1 VTNNVFVSWK
11 LSELHVHQKS
21 QQRLNDM
28 PESRTT
34 AIAVLTQPA
43 RIWTLSA
50 LQAAGNTV
58 SHGLEWAGDTAQ
70 KFGALV
76 SALMGPAVVSVYA
89 LAVWS
94 LASNLGWTDTFV
106 FSTGPLS
113 NWLVWLAI
121 AILVNLAAGILRR
134 HTQSDK

>member
-1 VTNNVFVSWK
+1 MRQ
-11 LSELHVHQKS
+11 LSELHVHQEL

-34 AIAVLTQPA
+34 AIDVVIEPA
-43 RIWTLSA
+43 RAWTLSA
-50 LQAAGNTV
+50 LQATGSTLSRGAV
-58 SHGLEWAGDTAQ
+58 WAGDTAQ

-89 LAVWS
+89 LALWS

-106 FSTGPLS
+106 FSSGPLS
-113 NWLVWLAI
+113 NWLVWLAV
-121 AILVNLAAGILRR
+121 AILVHLAAGILRR
-134 HTQSDK
+134 HTQPEK

>member
-1 VTNNVFVSWK
+1 
-11 LSELHVHQKS
+11 
-21 QQRLNDM
+21 M

-34 AIAVLTQPA
+34 AIALVLEPA
-43 RIWTLSA
+43 RAWTLSV
-50 LQAAGNTV
+50 LQAAGTAL
-58 SHGLEWAGDTAQ
+58 SSGLVWAGDTAQ

-89 LAVWS
+89 LTLWS
-94 LASNLGWTDTFV
+94 LTSNLGWTDTFV

-113 NWLVWLAI
+113 NWMVWLAI

-134 HTQSDK
+134 RTQPER

>member
-1 VTNNVFVSWK
+1 MHQ
-11 LSELHVHQKS
+11 EL
-21 QQRLNDM
+21 QQSLNDM

-34 AIAVLTQPA
+34 AIAVVIEPA
-43 RIWTLSA
+43 RAWTLST
-50 LQAAGNTV
+50 LQAAGSTL
-58 SHGLEWAGDTAQ
+58 STGLLWAGDTAH

-89 LAVWS
+89 LALWS

-113 NWLVWLAI
+113 NWMVWLAI

-134 HTQSDK
+134 HTQSEK

>member
-1 VTNNVFVSWK
+1 
-11 LSELHVHQKS
+11 
-21 QQRLNDM
+21 M

-34 AIAVLTQPA
+34 AIAVLTEPA
-43 RIWTLSA
+43 RLWTVSA

-76 SALMGPAVVSVYA
+76 SALMGRAVVSVYVLA
-89 LAVWS
+89 LWS
-94 LASNLGWTDTFV
+94 LASYLGWTDTFV

-121 AILVNLAAGILRR
+121 AVLVHVAAGILRR
-134 HTQSDK
+134 HTQSEK

>member
-113 NWLVWLAI
+113 NWLVWLGI